1 MSGSSRPCPGLRLV
15 RAGGGEFPVIT
26 EPYSVCLHID
36 RTVRLVYGSN
46 TSSLYNVC
54 KRCIPELFGCAR
66 TPSVACFAPNS
77 AQAVQ
82 TRSRRP
88 GPPLRRIDDELNMT
102 TPTASRIIRTSRFSC
117 IATVSAFAA
126 GIAIFPAGIAGAA
139 ATAVDL
145 GTAKSFSVLAGA
157 GVTNTG
163 PTTLGGDIGTYPTD
177 TITGVS
183 EITING
189 TNHGGDEVSQGA
201 KPDVLTAYN
210 TLAGQGPT
218 TPTGADL
225 TGQTLVSGVYNSGSS
240 IALSGTVTLDAQ
252 GDPNAVFVFQAG
264 STLITSSSSTVAL
277 INGTQACNVF
287 WQVGSSATLGTNSVF
302 RGNLLART
310 DITATTAATVEGRLL
325 AMNGAVTL
333 DTNTITA
340 PTCAPPVTTTPPTP
354 TTTTAARPET
364 TTTVASPVITTTV
377 ASPDTTTT
385 VASPIITTTKN
396 ILPLPVIPGLPPLQG
411 NPPYAPGSPTGPSPL
426 SGTSTSP
433 TSTSTAQPTTPASS
447 NNRTPQVTQ
456 IPRGS
461 VDTGDGSTQSHTSA
475 NVDGAWIPLLI
486 ASVSIV
492 AVSALVIRRTSR

>member
-1 MSGSSRPCPGLRLV
+1 
-15 RAGGGEFPVIT
+15 
-26 EPYSVCLHID
+26 
-36 RTVRLVYGSN
+36 
-46 TSSLYNVC
+46 
-54 KRCIPELFGCAR
+54 
-66 TPSVACFAPNS
+66 
-77 AQAVQ
+77 
-82 TRSRRP
+82 
-88 GPPLRRIDDELNMT
+88 MT

-225 TGQTLVSGVYNSGSS
+225 TGQTLVSGVYNSGES

-310 DITATTAATVEGRLL
+310 DITATTAATIEGRLL

-354 TTTTAARPET
+354 TTTTAAPPET

-377 ASPDTTTT
+377 ATPVITTTVATPVITTTVATPDTTTT

-396 ILPLPVIPGLPPLQG
+396 IPPLPVIPGLPPLQG
-411 NPPYAPGSPTGPSPL
+411 NPASTPGSPTGPSPL
-426 SGTSTSP
+426 SGTSTSR
-433 TSTSTAQPTTPASS
+433 TSSPTAQPTTPGSS

-461 VDTGDGSTQSHTSA
+461 VDTGDGSAQSHASA
-475 NVDGAWIPLLI
+475 NMDRTWIPLLI

-492 AVSALVIRRTSR
+492 AASVLVIRRTSR